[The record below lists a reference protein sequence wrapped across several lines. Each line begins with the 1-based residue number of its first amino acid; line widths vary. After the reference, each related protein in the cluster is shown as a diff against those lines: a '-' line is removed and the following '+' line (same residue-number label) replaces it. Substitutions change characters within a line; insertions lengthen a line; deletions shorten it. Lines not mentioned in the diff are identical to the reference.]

1 VSEPCPEGEPGWGCV
16 DGHVDALWRDH
27 EATGDGNPLLLHY
40 WSLVDQVAGRVGGDL
55 PSFVDRAD
63 LVSYGFLGL
72 IDAIEKFDRDRGVR
86 FGTYASVRI
95 RGAILDGLRS
105 VDWVPRSVRRGIRD
119 VARAEGALQMTLHRR
134 PTEREL
140 AVRLGITVTSLR
152 KRSVDDALSRIVPL
166 DDVRYVLRVERAE
179 SAAALSRTDQP
190 GHALEAAERRAAV
203 TTAIDELC
211 DRDRTVIDLYYNRG
225 LTLSEIGSVLGVTE
239 ARVSQL
245 HTRVRTALKKTL
257 LDMDI

>member
-1 VSEPCPEGEPGWGCV
+1 VSEPCSEIDRGCGCV
-16 DGHVDALWRDH
+16 NDHVDALWH
-27 EATGDGNPLLLHY
+27 EHGLTGDANPLLLHY
-40 WSLVDQVAGRVGGDL
+40 RSLVDQVAGRVGGDL

-105 VDWVPRSVRRGIRD
+105 IDWVPRSVRRGIRD

-134 PTEREL
+134 PTEVEL
-140 AVRLGITVTSLR
+140 AVRLGITIASLR
-152 KRSVDDALSRIVPL
+152 RRSADDALSRIVPL
-166 DDVRYVLRVERAE
+166 DDLRYVPRVERAE
-179 SAAALSRTDQP
+179 SAAALSSTDEP
-190 GHALEAAERRAAV
+190 GQALEAAERRGAV
-203 TTAIDELC
+203 VRAIDELC

-225 LTLSEIGSVLGVTE
+225 LTLSEIGRVLGVTE

-245 HTRVRTALKKTL
+245 HTRARTALKKTL
-257 LDMDI
+257 LGMDI